1 LCGKVS
7 LSIFIFHGKLDL
19 EEIREWNE
27 AKIKNKK
34 GQQKQHQQQQQQMSS
49 ISKQKRIN
57 FVVLFAFQQ

>member
-1 LCGKVS
+1 ME
-7 LSIFIFHGKLDL
+7 KLDL

-27 AKIKNKK
+27 AKIKYKK